1 MQKQVYSAQDLGEVI
16 RSARMLRKMTQ
27 RELAAELGVTQ
38 AWISS
43 VEKGNEKSQIGG
55 VLRLASF
62 LDINLKALW
71 GEKPEP
77 IDTDMAKRYLD
88 LIKKAVSE

>member
-1 MQKQVYSAQDLGEVI
+1 MQKQVYSAQDFGEVI

-43 VEKGNEKSQIGG
+43 VERGNDKSQIAG
-55 VLRLASF
+55 VLRLVSF
-62 LDINLKALW
+62 LEI
-71 GEKPEP
+71 
-77 IDTDMAKRYLD
+77 D
-88 LIKKAVSE
+88 LIADLEGHKNRIVDIKEEYKRLLQRND